1 MNANFDKVV
10 QLAAGSRF
18 TRFRN
23 NPFRYL
29 MAMLLKYFNHLS
41 AKVDV
46 HTFWGDKIYIQLP
59 SSLDIYLTGAKTH
72 PSELRLTA
80 FLMKQA
86 SDCQGFLDIG
96 AHVGYFSLL
105 MKKSA
110 KPDLPIFAI
119 EAAPRTFSLLQENVA
134 IFEAINA
141 LQYAAS
147 NQQGTL
153 QFLELPPKYAEYNS
167 LQLDQYKNEAWFRKI
182 NPSIC
187 NVAAIRIDD
196 LLAQYPTFTPTIIKV
211 DVEGAELSVLQGM
224 IDFISAN
231 KPMLIVEFV
240 CKEENKTSFVEI
252 ENLLNAHGLKPYC
265 ISVTGELEL
274 IKQDIY
280 SWMCEHKIDSE
291 NFVFQ

>member
-1 MNANFDKVV
+1 MKR
-10 QLAAGSRF
+10 L
-18 TRFRN
+18 
-23 NPFRYL
+23 
-29 MAMLLKYFNHLS
+29 NHYS
-41 AKVDV
+41 SKVDI
-46 HTFWGDKIYIQLP
+46 HTFWGDEIRIQLP

-86 SDCQGFLDIG
+86 NECKGFLDIG

-105 MKKSA
+105 MNKYA
-110 KPDLPIFAI
+110 RPELPILAI
-119 EAAPRTFSLLQENVA
+119 EAAPRTFALLQDNVA
-134 IFEAINA
+134 KYKSITA

-153 QFLELPPKYAEYNS
+153 QFLELPAKYAEYNS
-167 LQLDQYKNEAWFRKI
+167 LQIDQYKNEAWFRKI

-187 NVAAIRIDD
+187 NVAATRIDD
-196 LLAQYPTFTPTIIKV
+196 LLLEYPMFIPSIIKI
-211 DVEGAELSVLQGM
+211 DVEGAELSVIQGM
-224 IDFISAN
+224 TNFISTH

-240 CKEENKTSFVEI
+240 CKEENKTNFGEI
-252 ENLLNAHGLKPYC
+252 ENLLQAKGLKPYC
-265 ISVTGELEL
+265 INGTGQLEL
-274 IKQDIY
+274 LKKDIY